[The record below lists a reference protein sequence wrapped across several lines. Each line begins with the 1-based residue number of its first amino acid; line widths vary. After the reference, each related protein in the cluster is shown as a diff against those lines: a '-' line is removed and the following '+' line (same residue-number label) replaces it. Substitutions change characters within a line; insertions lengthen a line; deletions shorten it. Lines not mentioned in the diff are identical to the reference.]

1 MLTEILTPSINSLVE
16 TEADEEK
23 MASGLHGFICT
34 HVIRFIGNYVDD
46 HNLGFVFD
54 GQTTFNFNDKRPRR
68 QPDIAFVSKPK
79 LAYPKDA
86 ELDVIPDL
94 VVEVVSRTDTI
105 YDLQTKLVQYQAAGV
120 PLVWVIYPL
129 TQTAGIYRRET
140 GLVEHGM
147 AGDDELD
154 GENILPGYKL
164 PVKSI
169 FANLPPEALAEELAA
184 DDE

>member
-1 MLTEILTPSINSLVE
+1 MLTEISAPRATTLVE
-16 TEADEEK
+16 AESDEEK
-23 MASGLHGFICT
+23 IASGLHGYICSK
-34 HVIRFIGNYVDD
+34 IGRLIGNHVDER
-46 HNLGFVFD
+46 NLGFLFD

-68 QPDIAFVSKPK
+68 QTDVAFVSKTK
-79 LAYPKDA
+79 LAYPKDL

-105 YDLQTKLVQYQAAGV
+105 YDLKTKVVQYQAAGV

-129 TQTAGIYRRET
+129 TQTAGIYRLET

-154 GENILPGYKL
+154 GEKVLPGYKL

-169 FANLPPEALAEELAA
+169 FANLPPEALAEEMAA
-184 DDE
+184 ANE